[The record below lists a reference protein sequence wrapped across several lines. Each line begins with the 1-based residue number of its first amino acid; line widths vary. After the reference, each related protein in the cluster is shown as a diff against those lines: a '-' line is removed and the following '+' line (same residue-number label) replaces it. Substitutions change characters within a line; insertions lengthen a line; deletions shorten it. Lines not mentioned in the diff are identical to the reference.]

1 MPKGSTTIAQAY
13 AGHQFGHFTM
23 LGDGRAIMLGEH
35 LTNKNSRFDIQF
47 KGSGRTS
54 FSRSG
59 DGRAVLGPMLREYI
73 ISEAIHALNIPTTRS
88 LAVVKTGEK
97 IVRENLLPGAILT
110 RVASSHIRVG
120 TFQYIAAK
128 QNIDDLNTLVN
139 YTIQRHYP
147 EIRETKNHYL
157 ELLKRVASNQ
167 SILLS
172 KWMSVGFVH
181 GVMNTDNF
189 TISGETIDYGPCAFL
204 DEYHPGKVFSS
215 IDQNGRYA
223 FGNQPS
229 IASWNL
235 ASLAG
240 CLIAFINKDSDKANE
255 LATEVLDNFST
266 ETNQRILDLM
276 CKKIG
281 IDGAVKENQDLLRQL
296 LKIMMDNES
305 DFTITFRSLADVLED
320 KSDNF
325 DKQFKDKT
333 AISEW
338 LDNWK
343 NILSRDERNFSK
355 ISEEMNLI
363 NPVFIPRNHQIQK
376 TIESAYNNDFSKMQ
390 EMIEVVRKPFDENKK
405 YTSYTEAPTEAQ
417 KVLKTFCGT

>member
-1 MPKGSTTIAQAY
+1 M
-13 AGHQFGHFTM
+13 
-23 LGDGRAIMLGEH
+23 
-35 LTNKNSRFDIQF
+35 
-47 KGSGRTS
+47 
-54 FSRSG
+54 
-59 DGRAVLGPMLREYI
+59 
-73 ISEAIHALNIPTTRS
+73 
-88 LAVVKTGEK
+88 
-97 IVRENLLPGAILT
+97 
-110 RVASSHIRVG
+110 
-120 TFQYIAAK
+120 
-128 QNIDDLNTLVN
+128 
-139 YTIQRHYP
+139 
-147 EIRETKNHYL
+147 
-157 ELLKRVASNQ
+157 
-167 SILLS
+167 
-172 KWMSVGFVH
+172 
-181 GVMNTDNF
+181 
-189 TISGETIDYGPCAFL
+189 
-204 DEYHPGKVFSS
+204 
-215 IDQNGRYA
+215 
-223 FGNQPS
+223 
-229 IASWNL
+229 
-235 ASLAG
+235 AG